1 METQKPTIVQAQKGG
16 AIAGLIGVGLNNI
29 WSLIAGALGAT
40 IPPGF
45 AIAVTLSSFVPVLI
59 GALIFFLLVR
69 YAPKGLT
76 IWYVLSIAVTLLS
89 FLPVFNTPQLPDG
102 TLLDSTFP
110 LLAGPMHAISG
121 FLAAW
126 GIPKW
131 TR

>member
-1 METQKPTIVQAQKGG
+1 METQKLTVVQALKGG
-16 AIAGLIGVGLNNI
+16 AIAGLIGAGLNNI
-29 WSLIAGALGAT
+29 WSLIAAALGAT

-59 GALIFFLLVR
+59 GALIFFVLVR
-69 YAPKGLT
+69 YVPKGTT
-76 IWYVLSIAVTLLS
+76 IWYALSIGFTLLS
-89 FLPVFNTPQLPDG
+89 FFPVFNTPQLPDG

-110 LLAGPMHAISG
+110 LLVGPMHAISG

-131 TR
+131 AR